1 MPRALPFVIMALALC
16 GATAV
21 FAQQQPSGAGGF
33 QRGTI
38 SSPVL
43 TIDSERIFIE
53 SDFGRSVARQI
64 EAEGSALAAE
74 NRQIEAALEAEERA
88 LTDQRAELSPEDFRE
103 LANAFDEKVQQT
115 RRDQAAKGQAINTM
129 SNPPAGATQLK
140 MAKGAMT
147 AVPVRPRTN
156 CIVCASTDP
165 ASLRVMIE
173 YSARPVAGIS
183 MSAAAE
189 LHSAEKGRITKS
201 TPRNPNPI
209 AAMRNGPTRSPRI
222 GQDSA
227 QTMIG
232 AVNMIAEAT
241 ASDRYCNA
249 KKFTTVEITNII
261 ARATRDGINGH
272 ASRSAPVPLVA
283 SRAEVI
289 AN

>member
-115 RRDQAAKGQAINTM
+115 RRAHAAKGQAINTM
-129 SNPPAGATQLK
+129 LETEREVFLTAAAPVLERVMREAGAAVILERRSVFVSANAIDITEDAIALLNEQLQ
-140 MAKGAMT
+140 
-147 AVPVRPRTN
+147 PPE
-156 CIVCASTDP
+156 P
-165 ASLRVMIE
+165 A
-173 YSARPVAGIS
+173 
-183 MSAAAE
+183 
-189 LHSAEKGRITKS
+189 
-201 TPRNPNPI
+201 
-209 AAMRNGPTRSPRI
+209 
-222 GQDSA
+222 QD
-227 QTMIG
+227 
-232 AVNMIAEAT
+232 
-241 ASDRYCNA
+241 R
-249 KKFTTVEITNII
+249 
-261 ARATRDGINGH
+261 
-272 ASRSAPVPLVA
+272 
-283 SRAEVI
+283 
-289 AN
+289 